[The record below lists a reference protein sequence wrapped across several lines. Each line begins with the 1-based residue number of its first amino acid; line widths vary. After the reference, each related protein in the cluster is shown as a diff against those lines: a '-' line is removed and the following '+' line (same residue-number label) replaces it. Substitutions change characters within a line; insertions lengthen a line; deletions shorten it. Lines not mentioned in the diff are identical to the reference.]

1 MIQTIRI
8 EAEARGRAGKGAA
21 RATRKQG
28 LVPAVIYGAK
38 QDAQLIAL
46 DPRVVIKELQKGG
59 WHSHIFEVVVK
70 DGTTE
75 RALMRDVQFHPVTD
89 RPIHVDFQRLSAGSR
104 VRLLVPVRFLNE
116 ATCPGIKV
124 GGVLNVVRREIE
136 VFVDPEN
143 VPDHFEIDLA
153 TAEIGDSLR
162 FSAIKENFGA
172 KPVIAGRDFMVASV
186 APPTKAEEI
195 ASGPLVAT
203 PVEATKQ
210 KAPAAA
216 AAAPAAKKKK

>member
-28 LVPAVIYGAK
+28 LVPGVIYGAK
-38 QDAQLIAL
+38 QDAQLVAL

-59 WHSHIFEVVVK
+59 WQSHIFEVVVK

-75 RALMRDVQFHPVTD
+75 RALMRDVQFHPVSD
-89 RPIHVDFQRLSAGSR
+89 RPIHVDFQRLAAGSR
-104 VRLLVPVRFLNE
+104 IRVLVPVHFLNE
-116 ATCPGIKV
+116 GTSPGLKA

-136 VFVDPEN
+136 VYADPEN
-143 VPDHFEIDLA
+143 VPPHFELDLGEA
-153 TAEIGDSLR
+153 AIGAALRWSAVKDS
-162 FSAIKENFGA
+162 FGT

-186 APPTKAEEI
+186 AAPTKAEE
-195 ASGPLVAT
+195 APAGPVEAK

-216 AAAPAAKKKK
+216 APAKDAKKK